1 MPTLLWAFPLLLGVL
16 ITVHELGHFLVA
28 KACGVR
34 VLQFSIGF
42 GPRLLGFTRGDTEY
56 RIGILPLGGYVRM
69 YGDDPTQ
76 EVPPEERRRS
86 FLDQPY
92 FKQIAI
98 SVAGPLANLILPVA
112 LFFAMNVGTRTE
124 TLPVVG
130 NALAGEPAEAA
141 GLAPGDRIVAVDGTP
156 ISYFPELVDYVE
168 PRGGVAI
175 RMTVE
180 KNGKRRDVVV
190 TPRAVPAPTI
200 FDRDKKVGRIGVGP
214 YREMPVVGVVEGSV
228 AANAGLKDGDRV
240 EKIDGEPVTTK
251 AELFRL
257 LDLAAAKGTA
267 SVDVVREISKAK
279 DAKANDAKEEKDA
292 KPIEQKLS
300 VALVNAVPPSSQEP
314 RIERFGVTADE
325 LAPGP
330 LADVVARTTVAVR
343 EQQRDAARRFGLFSL
358 DGRVAHVEAETV
370 AADRGLVKDKHVF
383 VAVDGKALRTTSELS
398 AALDATPD
406 AIHAVGVVGVGGP
419 RVIVFRMLPHPE
431 RALSGMKVFG
441 VAISSELGPGA
452 TEKRTVGPAEALR
465 DAVRATGD
473 LVVDVLRGFGLIFSG
488 QVGLE
493 SLGGPITI
501 AKMSGQAAD
510 VGASMFVQLMAL
522 ISVNLAI
529 INLLPVPVLDGG
541 HIMIFTIEAI
551 TRRKMSLETRMK
563 ITKVGIA
570 LVGLL
575 MLVAIGNDVL
585 GLF

>member
-56 RIGILPLGGYVRM
+56 RIGALPLGGYVRM

-76 EVPPEERRRS
+76 EIPPEERRRS

-92 FKQIAI
+92 FKKIAI
-98 SVAGPLANLILPVA
+98 SVAGPVANLILPVV
-112 LFFAMNVGTRTE
+112 LFFAMGIGTRTE

-130 NALAGEPAEAA
+130 ATLAGEPADVA
-141 GLAPGDRIVAVDGTP
+141 GLVPGDRIVAVDGTS
-156 ISYFPELVDYVE
+156 IAFFPELLDYVE
-168 PRGGVAI
+168 PRGGTPI
-175 RMTVE
+175 RITLE
-180 KNGKRRDVVV
+180 RNNERRDVVV
-190 TPRAVPAPTI
+190 TPRAVAAPTI
-200 FDRDKKVGRIGVGP
+200 FDRDKQVGRIGVLVH
-214 YREMPVVGVVEGSV
+214 REMPVIAVVEDSV
-228 AANAGLKDGDRV
+228 AARAGLKDGDHV
-240 EKIDGEPVTTK
+240 EAIDGAPVTTK

-257 LDLAAAKGTA
+257 LDVAAAKGTA
-267 SVDVVREISKAK
+267 SLAVVREIPVDPKAK
-279 DAKANDAKEEKDA
+279 DAKGA
-292 KPIEQKLS
+292 KPTSQKLTVTLTS
-300 VALVNAVPPSSQEP
+300 DAGAAAVRAE
-314 RIERFGVTADE
+314 RVERFGVTADE

-330 LADVVARTTVAVR
+330 LADVVARTIATVRA
-343 EQQRDAARRFGLFSL
+343 QQETAARRFGLYSL
-358 DGRVAHVEAETV
+358 DGRVAHVEPETV
-370 AADRGLVKDKHVF
+370 AEARGLVKNQHVI
-383 VAVDGKALRTTSELS
+383 VAVDGKPLRTTSDLS
-398 AALDATPD
+398 ATLDVAPD
-406 AIHAVGVVGVGGP
+406 SVHTVGVVGVGGP

-431 RALSGMKVFG
+431 RALSSTKVLG
-441 VAISSELGPGA
+441 VFISSEVGPGA
-452 TEKRTVGPAEALR
+452 TAERNVGPGEALR
-465 DAVRATGD
+465 EALRSTGD
-473 LVVDVLRGFGLIFSG
+473 VVVDVVRGFGLIFSG
-488 QVGLE
+488 KVGLE

-510 VGASMFVQLMAL
+510 VGASVFVQLMGL

-541 HIMIFTIEAI
+541 HIMIFSIEAI
-551 TRRKMSLETRMK
+551 TRRKMTLETRMK